1 MNSSLFLLPARR
13 SAAGVVA
20 AGLLAGPLAL
30 LAAGSAQATG
40 HPSESGRANASV
52 LRVGL
57 DVSLLN
63 KTVNVPVKAALN
75 EVQAP
80 ASAERTALTVRVDGV
95 DQGRPVSMLKADVAT
110 AKATVE
116 GDRAEGRSE
125 LAHAKVH
132 LPGLPLLS
140 LIEVEKVTS
149 KSVCVA
155 GSRPEAEANVL
166 GRVTVLGKR
175 ITLSAGGVT
184 RVTVPAVGEVALT
197 LSKTSTSTRTA
208 AAAALELKVSVNPL
222 KLNVAEVEGVVTLAE
237 TGCTVPDVR
246 TSKPTPP
253 APAAP
258 DAPAEVKPQTV
269 GVKQAG
275 PAPVNLAET
284 GGSSATPY
292 LVGGAALLLAAGG
305 GALALTRSRSR
316 GRG

>member
-1 MNSSLFLLPARR
+1 MNSSLFRMPARR
-13 SAAGVVA
+13 CAVGSAALLTA
-20 AGLLAGPLAL
+20 ALVT
-30 LAAGSAQATG
+30 GSAHATDR
-40 HPSESGRANASV
+40 PSSETGRANASV
-52 LRVGL
+52 LRAGL

-63 KTVNVPVKAALN
+63 KTLNVPVKATLN

-80 ASAERTALTVRVDGV
+80 ASAARTALTVQVDGV
-95 DQGRPVSMLKADVAT
+95 DKGRPVSMLRADVAT

-132 LPGLPLLS
+132 VPGLPLLP

-155 GSRPEAEANVL
+155 GARPQAQANAL

-175 ITLSAGGVT
+175 VTLSAGGVT

-197 LSKTSTSTRTA
+197 LSKTHTTTRTA

-246 TSKPTPP
+246 TVKP

-258 DAPAEVKPQTV
+258 VAPAEVKPQTA
-269 GVKQAG
+269 GVVKAAPG
-275 PAPVNLAET
+275 PEAANLAET

-292 LVGGAALLLAAGG
+292 LVGGAVVLLAAGG
-305 GALALTRSRSR
+305 GAVALAR
-316 GRG
+316 GRRS